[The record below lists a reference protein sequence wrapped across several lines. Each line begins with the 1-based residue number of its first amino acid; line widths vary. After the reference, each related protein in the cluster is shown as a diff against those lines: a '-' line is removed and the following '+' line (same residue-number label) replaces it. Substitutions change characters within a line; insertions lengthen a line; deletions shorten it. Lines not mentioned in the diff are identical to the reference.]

1 MTSRLRVI
9 SSARYLVIALIEAF
23 AIVAL
28 VFIVANLIP
37 LVAPPPTAPRPTVPS
52 AAIHD
57 CPRSIVACR

>member
-37 LVAPPPTAPRPTVPS
+37 LVAPPPTAPQPTVPR